1 MLAVFWFENRLVAEC
16 VNTNI
21 FSEVINTRLSIG
33 EPTNTWMSKKKNK
46 MLAVK
51 GFRKHL
57 KRTPKTKLT
66 KNALKYENQNKNDMQ
81 PRLEIIFI

>member
-1 MLAVFWFENRLVAEC
+1 
-16 VNTNI
+16 
-21 FSEVINTRLSIG
+21 
-33 EPTNTWMSKKKNK
+33 